1 VQTSIYDYVYI
12 YIYIYLSKAT
22 PEEREEASEALT
34 KYDAL
39 TEDVQRRRFSN
50 NGQPTC
56 MHIIIY

>member
-1 VQTSIYDYVYI
+1 MIMYI

-39 TEDVQRRRFSN
+39 TKDEHRRRFSN

>member
-1 VQTSIYDYVYI
+1 MIMYIYI

-39 TEDVQRRRFSN
+39 TKDEHRRRFSN